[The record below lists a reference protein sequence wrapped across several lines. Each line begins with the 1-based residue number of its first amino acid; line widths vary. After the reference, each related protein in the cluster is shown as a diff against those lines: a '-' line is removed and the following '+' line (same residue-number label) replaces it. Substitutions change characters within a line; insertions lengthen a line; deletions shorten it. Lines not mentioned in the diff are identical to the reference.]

1 MSNNPKIKEFI
12 KKYQN
17 KCFALNHWK
26 ELHPR
31 GFTLMDLLNFI
42 YDEADGSFDE
52 MVNIID
58 HLTEK
63 RKVQGRTQV
72 YAEDANVV
80 DIVKGEDGNLKLI
93 GYNPE
98 AELQRKGQHRRP
110 DNPKIFRKS
119 DDQPNKI
126 FQKAEERMYDLGK
139 AVRDLYPNEDNHFIA
154 FAMQAIKKYAAEKKK
169 NQDMVVKGLQKGR
182 YRIDTDLWRVI
193 PNAVKEN
200 KNRKVIVINESDF
213 SKLTDYAEMTEQK
226 FHSNIRKFI
235 SLLLQDPVNAQ
246 PSDLF
251 KFHGLTR
258 SSLLH
263 HLLNGKNPILIRK
276 ERISDRDENG
286 EPKTATMMVKF
297 MCPKKDFDR
306 KLQKLFI
313 KLFEKNLP
321 PRKSHKENEEILY
334 EEGEGG
340 AMGGAT
346 SADSS
351 GQFVQPVF
359 PIQRRKMPVE
369 IEETT
374 DTNSVGNYQYTVPF
388 GGDKETL
395 ARKNGVGGS
404 VSVNKM

>member
-1 MSNNPKIKEFI
+1 MSDNKSKIKEFI
-12 KKYQN
+12 KKYEN

-31 GFTLMDLLNFI
+31 GFTLRELLNFI
-42 YDEADGSFDE
+42 YDEANGSFDE
-52 MVNIID
+52 MANIID

-72 YAEDANVV
+72 YADNANVV
-80 DIVKGEDGNLKLI
+80 DIVRDENGNLKLT

-98 AELQRKGQHRRP
+98 AELQRKGQHRP
-110 DNPKIFRKS
+110 ENPKIFRKT

-126 FQKAEERMYDLGK
+126 FQKAEERMFDLGK
-139 AVRDLYPNEDNHFIA
+139 QVRELYPNEDNHFIT
-154 FAMQAIKKYAAEKKK
+154 FAMQAIKRYAAEKKK
-169 NQDMVVKGLQKGR
+169 NQDIIVKGLQKGR
-182 YRIDTDLWRVI
+182 YRLDTDLWRIV
-193 PNAVKEN
+193 PNAVREN
-200 KNRKVIVINESDF
+200 KQRKVIVINESDF
-213 SKLTDYAEMTEQK
+213 KQLTDYAEMTEQK

-235 SLLLQDPVNAQ
+235 SQLLQDPVNAQ

-251 KFHGLTR
+251 KFYGFKR
-258 SSLLH
+258 SNLLH
-263 HLLNGKNPILIRK
+263 HLLSGNNPILIRK

-313 KLFEKNLP
+313 KLFERNLP
-321 PRKSHKENEEILY
+321 PRKSHKQDELNED
-334 EEGEGG
+334 GEGG

-346 SADSS
+346 STDSS
-351 GQFVQPVF
+351 GQFIQPVF
-359 PIQRRKMPVE
+359 PMQRRKMPVE

-374 DTNSVGNYQYTVPF
+374 DTSSVGNYQYTVPF

-404 VSVNKM
+404 VSVNKV